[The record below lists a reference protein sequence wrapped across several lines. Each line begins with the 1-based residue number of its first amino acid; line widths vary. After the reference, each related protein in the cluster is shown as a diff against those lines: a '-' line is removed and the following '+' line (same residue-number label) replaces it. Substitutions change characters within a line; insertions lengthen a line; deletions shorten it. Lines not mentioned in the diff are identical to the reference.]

1 MSNLDFLKKLI
12 KIESI
17 SPNDNGC
24 FDVIK
29 QQFDGLNFSFEETN
43 YKNISN
49 LIISNGDSKEKTFCF
64 LGHTD
69 VVPPGPESEWTVP
82 PFSGEI
88 IGNKIYGRGT
98 ADMKGGV
105 ACFISALKEFLLEY
119 KEPSFNIMVLLNSN
133 EEGKLENGKVDR
145 VINEMIDKD
154 KFIDFCLI
162 GEPSS
167 SKKVGDVIRI
177 GRRGSLSGNL
187 KVYGI
192 QGHVAY
198 PKQALNPILGI
209 GKTLEE
215 LKNMEWD
222 RGNENFEPTS
232 FQVSNIKSGTGAEN
246 VVPGVLEMAFNFRFS
261 PESSPDGLKEMF
273 ETLLE
278 KSDLKY
284 DARWTLSALAFL
296 TSKTE
301 FIDIVKS
308 SIKEINNI
316 DTKIDNGGG
325 TSDGRWVA
333 PMGSEIVELGP
344 LNKTIHQ
351 IDEHVDIEDLSTLK
365 EIYKK
370 ISKFIPDAEW
380 KIHAP

>member
-1 MSNLDFLKKLI
+1 MSNLELLKKLI

-29 QQFDGLNFSFEETN
+29 QQFDGLGFSFEETN

-49 LIISNGDSKEKTFCF
+49 LIITNGDSKNKTFCF

-69 VVPPGPESEWTVP
+69 VVPPGPESEWSVP

-88 IGNKIYGRGT
+88 IDNKIYGRGA

-105 ACFISALKEFLLEY
+105 ACFISALKEFLSEN
-119 KEPSFNIMVLLNSN
+119 KDPSFNIMVLLNSN

-246 VVPGVLEMAFNFRFS
+246 VVPGVLEMTFNFRFS
-261 PESSPDGLKEMF
+261 PESSPDGLKEKF
-273 ETLLE
+273 EALLK

-284 DARWTLSALAFL
+284 DVSWTLSALPFL
-296 TSKTE
+296 TAKTE

-325 TSDGRWVA
+325 TSDGRWIA

-370 ISKFIPDAEW
+370 ILINVHHSA
-380 KIHAP
+380 

>member
-1 MSNLDFLKKLI
+1 MSNLDLLKKLI

-29 QQFDGLNFSFEETN
+29 QQFDDLDFSFRETN

-49 LIISNGDSKEKTFCF
+49 LIITNGDSKNKTFCF

-69 VVPPGPESEWTVP
+69 VVPPGPESEWSVP

-88 IGNKIYGRGT
+88 IENKIYGRGA

-105 ACFISALKEFLLEY
+105 ACFISALKEFLSEN
-119 KEPSFNIMVLLNSN
+119 KDPSFNIMVLLNSN

-187 KVYGI
+187 RVYGI

-198 PKQALNPILGI
+198 PKQALNPILGM

-246 VVPGVLEMAFNFRFS
+246 VVPGVLEMTFNFRFS
-261 PESSPDGLKEMF
+261 PESSPDGLKKMF
-273 ETLLE
+273 EALLK

-284 DARWTLSALAFL
+284 DLSWTLSALPFL

-325 TSDGRWVA
+325 TSDGRWIA

-370 ISKFIPDAEW
+370 ILIKVHQSA
-380 KIHAP
+380 

>member
-1 MSNLDFLKKLI
+1 MNNLELLKKLI

-29 QQFDGLNFSFEETN
+29 QQFDGLDFSFEETK

-49 LIISNGDSKEKTFCF
+49 LIITNGDSKNKTFCF

-69 VVPPGPESEWTVP
+69 VVPPGPESEWSVP

-88 IGNKIYGRGT
+88 IENKIYGRGA

-105 ACFISALKEFLLEY
+105 ACFITALKEFLSEN
-119 KEPSFNIMVLLNSN
+119 KNPSFNIMVLLNSN

-145 VINEMIDKD
+145 VVNEMIDKN

-246 VVPGVLEMAFNFRFS
+246 VVPGVLEMTFNFRFS
-261 PESSPDGLKEMF
+261 PESTPDRLKEKF
-273 ETLLE
+273 EELLK

-284 DARWTLSALAFL
+284 DVSWTLSALPFL

-325 TSDGRWVA
+325 TSDGRWIA

-370 ISKFIPDAEW
+370 ILIKVHQSV
-380 KIHAP
+380 

>member
-1 MSNLDFLKKLI
+1 MSNLELLKKLI

-29 QQFDGLNFSFEETN
+29 QQFDGLDFSFEETN

-49 LIISNGDSKEKTFCF
+49 LIITNGDSKNKTFCF

-69 VVPPGPESEWTVP
+69 VVPPGPESEWSVP

-88 IGNKIYGRGT
+88 IDNKIYGRGA

-105 ACFISALKEFLLEY
+105 ACFISALKEFLSEN
-119 KEPSFNIMVLLNSN
+119 KDPSFNIMVLLNSN

-246 VVPGVLEMAFNFRFS
+246 VVPGVLEMTFNFRFS
-261 PESSPDGLKEMF
+261 PESSPDELKEKF
-273 ETLLE
+273 EALLK

-284 DARWTLSALAFL
+284 DVSWTLSALPFL
-296 TSKTE
+296 TAKTE

-370 ISKFIPDAEW
+370 ILIKVHQSA
-380 KIHAP
+380 

>member
-1 MSNLDFLKKLI
+1 MSNLELLKKLI

-29 QQFDGLNFSFEETN
+29 QQFDGLDFSFEETN

-49 LIISNGDSKEKTFCF
+49 LIITNGDSKNKTFCF

-69 VVPPGPESEWTVP
+69 VVPPGPESEWSVP

-88 IGNKIYGRGT
+88 IDNKIYGRGA

-105 ACFISALKEFLLEY
+105 ACFISALKEFLSEN
-119 KEPSFNIMVLLNSN
+119 KDPSFNIMVLLNSN

-246 VVPGVLEMAFNFRFS
+246 VVPGVLEMTFNFRFS

-273 ETLLE
+273 EALLK

-284 DARWTLSALAFL
+284 DVSWTLSALPFL

-351 IDEHVDIEDLSTLK
+351 INEHVDIGDLSTLK

-370 ISKFIPDAEW
+370 ILIKVHQSA
-380 KIHAP
+380 

>member
-1 MSNLDFLKKLI
+1 MSNLELLKKLI

-29 QQFDGLNFSFEETN
+29 QQFDGLDFSFEETN

-49 LIISNGDSKEKTFCF
+49 LIITNGDSKNKTFCF

-69 VVPPGPESEWTVP
+69 VVPPGPESEWSVP

-88 IGNKIYGRGT
+88 IDNKIYGRGA

-105 ACFISALKEFLLEY
+105 ACFISALKEFLSEN
-119 KEPSFNIMVLLNSN
+119 KDPSFNIMVLLNSN

-246 VVPGVLEMAFNFRFS
+246 VVPGVLEMTFNFRFS
-261 PESSPDGLKEMF
+261 PESSPGGLKEKF
-273 ETLLE
+273 EALLK

-284 DARWTLSALAFL
+284 DVSWTLSALPFL
-296 TSKTE
+296 TAKTE

-370 ISKFIPDAEW
+370 ILIKVHQSA
-380 KIHAP
+380 

>member
-1 MSNLDFLKKLI
+1 MSNLELLKKLI

-29 QQFDGLNFSFEETN
+29 QQFDGLDFSFEETN

-49 LIISNGDSKEKTFCF
+49 LIITNGDSKNKTFCF

-69 VVPPGPESEWTVP
+69 VVPPGPESEWSVP

-88 IGNKIYGRGT
+88 IDNKIYGRGA

-105 ACFISALKEFLLEY
+105 ACFISALKEFLSEN
-119 KEPSFNIMVLLNSN
+119 KDPSFNIMVLLNSN

-145 VINEMIDKD
+145 VINKMIDKD

-246 VVPGVLEMAFNFRFS
+246 VVPGVLEMTFNFRFS
-261 PESSPDGLKEMF
+261 PESSPDGLKEKF
-273 ETLLE
+273 EALLK

-284 DARWTLSALAFL
+284 DVSWILSALPFL
-296 TSKTE
+296 TAKTE

-370 ISKFIPDAEW
+370 ILIKVHQSA
-380 KIHAP
+380 

>member
-1 MSNLDFLKKLI
+1 MSNLELLKKLI

-49 LIISNGDSKEKTFCF
+49 LIITNGDSKNKTFCF

-69 VVPPGPESEWTVP
+69 VVPPGPESEWSVP

-88 IGNKIYGRGT
+88 IDNKIYGRGA

-105 ACFISALKEFLLEY
+105 ACFISALKEFLSEN
-119 KEPSFNIMVLLNSN
+119 KDPSFNIMVLLNSN

-246 VVPGVLEMAFNFRFS
+246 VVPGVLEMTFNFRFS
-261 PESSPDGLKEMF
+261 PESYPDELKEKF
-273 ETLLE
+273 EALLK

-284 DARWTLSALAFL
+284 DVSWTLSALPFL
-296 TSKTE
+296 TAKTE

-370 ISKFIPDAEW
+370 ILIKVHQSA
-380 KIHAP
+380 

>member
-1 MSNLDFLKKLI
+1 MSNLELLKKLI

-29 QQFDGLNFSFEETN
+29 QQFDGLDFSFEETN

-49 LIISNGDSKEKTFCF
+49 LIITNGNSKNKTFCF

-69 VVPPGPESEWTVP
+69 VVPPGPESEWSVP

-88 IGNKIYGRGT
+88 IDNKIYGRGA

-105 ACFISALKEFLLEY
+105 ACFISALKEFLSEN
-119 KEPSFNIMVLLNSN
+119 KDPSFNIMVLLNSN

-187 KVYGI
+187 KVYGV

-246 VVPGVLEMAFNFRFS
+246 VVPGVLEMTFNFRFS
-261 PESSPDGLKEMF
+261 PESSPDGLKEKF
-273 ETLLE
+273 EALLK

-284 DARWTLSALAFL
+284 DVSWTLSALPFL
-296 TSKTE
+296 TAKTE

-370 ISKFIPDAEW
+370 ILIKVHQSA
-380 KIHAP
+380 

>member
-1 MSNLDFLKKLI
+1 MSNLELLKKLI

-29 QQFDGLNFSFEETN
+29 QQFDGLDFSFEETN

-49 LIISNGDSKEKTFCF
+49 LVITNGDSKNKTFCF

-69 VVPPGPESEWTVP
+69 VVPPGPESEWSVP

-88 IGNKIYGRGT
+88 IDNKIYGRGA

-105 ACFISALKEFLLEY
+105 ACFISALKEFLSEN
-119 KEPSFNIMVLLNSN
+119 KDPSFNIMVLLNSN

-246 VVPGVLEMAFNFRFS
+246 VVPGVLEMTFNFRFS

-273 ETLLE
+273 EALLK

-284 DARWTLSALAFL
+284 DVSWTLSALPFL
-296 TSKTE
+296 TAKTE

-370 ISKFIPDAEW
+370 ILIKVHQSA
-380 KIHAP
+380 

>member
-1 MSNLDFLKKLI
+1 VSNLELLKKLI

-29 QQFDGLNFSFEETN
+29 QQFDGLDFSFEETN

-49 LIISNGDSKEKTFCF
+49 LVISNGDSKNKTFCF

-69 VVPPGPESEWTVP
+69 VVPPGPESEWSVP

-88 IGNKIYGRGT
+88 IDNKIYGRGA

-105 ACFISALKEFLLEY
+105 ACFISALKEFLSEN
-119 KEPSFNIMVLLNSN
+119 KDPSFNIMVLLNSN

-246 VVPGVLEMAFNFRFS
+246 VVPGVLEMTFNFRFS
-261 PESSPDGLKEMF
+261 PESSPDGLKEKF
-273 ETLLE
+273 EGLLK

-284 DARWTLSALAFL
+284 DVSWTLSALPFL
-296 TSKTE
+296 TAKTE

-370 ISKFIPDAEW
+370 ILIKVHQSA
-380 KIHAP
+380 

>member
-1 MSNLDFLKKLI
+1 MSNLELLKKLI

-29 QQFDGLNFSFEETN
+29 QQFDGLDFSFEETN

-49 LIISNGDSKEKTFCF
+49 LIITNGDSKNKTFCF

-69 VVPPGPESEWTVP
+69 VVPPGPESEWSVP

-88 IGNKIYGRGT
+88 IDNKIYGRGA

-105 ACFISALKEFLLEY
+105 ACFISALKEFLCEN
-119 KEPSFNIMVLLNSN
+119 KDPSFNIMVLLNSN

-222 RGNENFEPTS
+222 RGNENFKPTS

-246 VVPGVLEMAFNFRFS
+246 VVPGVLEMTFNFRFS
-261 PESSPDGLKEMF
+261 PESSPDGLKEKF
-273 ETLLE
+273 EALLK

-284 DARWTLSALAFL
+284 DVSWTLSALPFL
-296 TSKTE
+296 TAKTE

-370 ISKFIPDAEW
+370 ILIKVHQSA
-380 KIHAP
+380 

>member
-1 MSNLDFLKKLI
+1 MSNLDLLKKLI

-49 LIISNGDSKEKTFCF
+49 LVITNGNSKNKTFCF

-88 IGNKIYGRGT
+88 IDNKIYGRGA

-105 ACFISALKEFLLEY
+105 ACFISALKEFLSEY
-119 KEPSFNIMVLLNSN
+119 KDPSFNIMVLLNSN

-167 SKKVGDVIRI
+167 SKRVGDVIRI

-198 PKQALNPILGI
+198 PKQALNPILGM

-222 RGNENFEPTS
+222 LGNENFEPTS

-246 VVPGVLEMAFNFRFS
+246 VVPGVLEMTFNFRFS
-261 PESSPDGLKEMF
+261 PESSPNGLKEMF
-273 ETLLE
+273 EALLK

-284 DARWTLSALAFL
+284 DVSWTLSALPFL

-308 SIKEINNI
+308 SIKEISNI

-370 ISKFIPDAEW
+370 ILINVHHSA
-380 KIHAP
+380 

>member
-1 MSNLDFLKKLI
+1 MSNLELLKKLI

-29 QQFDGLNFSFEETN
+29 QQFDGLDFSFEETN

-49 LIISNGDSKEKTFCF
+49 LLITNGDSKNKTFCF

-69 VVPPGPESEWTVP
+69 VVPPGPESEWSVP

-88 IGNKIYGRGT
+88 IDNKIYGRGA

-105 ACFISALKEFLLEY
+105 ACFISALKEFLSEN
-119 KEPSFNIMVLLNSN
+119 KDPSFNIMVLLNSN

-246 VVPGVLEMAFNFRFS
+246 VVPGVLEMTFNFRFS
-261 PESSPDGLKEMF
+261 PESSPDGLKEKF
-273 ETLLE
+273 EALLK

-284 DARWTLSALAFL
+284 DVSWILSALPFL
-296 TSKTE
+296 TAKTE

-370 ISKFIPDAEW
+370 ILIKVHQSA
-380 KIHAP
+380 

>member
-1 MSNLDFLKKLI
+1 MSNLDLLKKLI

-29 QQFDGLNFSFEETN
+29 QQFEGLDFSFEETN
-43 YKNISN
+43 YKNIRN
-49 LIISNGDSKEKTFCF
+49 LIITNGNSKNKTFCF

-88 IGNKIYGRGT
+88 IDNKIYGRGA

-105 ACFISALKEFLLEY
+105 ACFISALKEFLSEN
-119 KEPSFNIMVLLNSN
+119 KDPSFNIMVLLNSN

-198 PKQALNPILGI
+198 PKQALNPILGM

-246 VVPGVLEMAFNFRFS
+246 VVPGVLEMTFNFRFS
-261 PESSPDGLKEMF
+261 PESSPNGLKEMF
-273 ETLLE
+273 EEILK

-284 DARWTLSALAFL
+284 DVSWTLSALPFL
-296 TSKTE
+296 TSKTK

-351 IDEHVDIEDLSTLK
+351 IDEHVDIEDLNTLK

-370 ISKFIPDAEW
+370 ILIKVHQSA
-380 KIHAP
+380 

>member
-1 MSNLDFLKKLI
+1 MSNLELLKKLI

-17 SPNDNGC
+17 SPNDNCC

-29 QQFDGLNFSFEETN
+29 QQFDGLDFSFEETN

-49 LIISNGDSKEKTFCF
+49 LIITNGDSKNKTFCF

-69 VVPPGPESEWTVP
+69 VVPPGPESEWSVP

-88 IGNKIYGRGT
+88 IDNKIYGRGA

-105 ACFISALKEFLLEY
+105 ACFISALKEFLSEN
-119 KEPSFNIMVLLNSN
+119 KDPSFNIMVLLNSN

-246 VVPGVLEMAFNFRFS
+246 VVPGVLEMTFNFRFS
-261 PESSPDGLKEMF
+261 PESSPDGLKEKF
-273 ETLLE
+273 EALLK

-284 DARWTLSALAFL
+284 DVSWTLSALPFL
-296 TSKTE
+296 TAKTQ

-370 ISKFIPDAEW
+370 ILIKVHQSA
-380 KIHAP
+380 

>member
-1 MSNLDFLKKLI
+1 MSNLELLKKLI

-29 QQFDGLNFSFEETN
+29 QQFDGLDFSFEETS

-49 LIISNGDSKEKTFCF
+49 LIITNGDSKNKTFCF

-69 VVPPGPESEWTVP
+69 VVPPGPESEWSVP

-88 IGNKIYGRGT
+88 IDNKIYGRGA

-105 ACFISALKEFLLEY
+105 ACFISALKEFLSEN
-119 KEPSFNIMVLLNSN
+119 KDPSFNIMVLLNSN

-246 VVPGVLEMAFNFRFS
+246 VVPGVLEMTFNFRFS
-261 PESSPDGLKEMF
+261 PESSPDGLKEKF
-273 ETLLE
+273 EALLK

-284 DARWTLSALAFL
+284 DVSWTLSALPFL
-296 TSKTE
+296 TAKTE

-370 ISKFIPDAEW
+370 ILIKVHQSA
-380 KIHAP
+380 

>member
-1 MSNLDFLKKLI
+1 MSNLELLKKLI

-29 QQFDGLNFSFEETN
+29 QQFDGLDFSFEETN

-49 LIISNGDSKEKTFCF
+49 LIITNGDSKNKTFCF

-69 VVPPGPESEWTVP
+69 VVPPGPESEWSVP

-88 IGNKIYGRGT
+88 IDNKIYGRGA

-105 ACFISALKEFLLEY
+105 ACFISALKEFLSEY
-119 KEPSFNIMVLLNSN
+119 KDPSFNIMVLLNSN

-246 VVPGVLEMAFNFRFS
+246 VVPGVLEMTFNFRFS
-261 PESSPDGLKEMF
+261 PESSPDGLKEKF
-273 ETLLE
+273 EALLK

-284 DARWTLSALAFL
+284 DVSWKLSALPFL
-296 TSKTE
+296 TAKTE

-370 ISKFIPDAEW
+370 ILIKVHQSA
-380 KIHAP
+380 

>member
-1 MSNLDFLKKLI
+1 MSNLELLKKLI

-29 QQFDGLNFSFEETN
+29 QQFDGLDFSFKEKN

-49 LIISNGDSKEKTFCF
+49 LVITNGDSKNKTFCF

-69 VVPPGPESEWTVP
+69 VVPPGPESEWSVP

-88 IGNKIYGRGT
+88 IDNKIYGRGA
-98 ADMKGGV
+98 ADMKGGI
-105 ACFISALKEFLLEY
+105 ACFISALKEFLFEN
-119 KEPSFNIMVLLNSN
+119 KDPSFNIMVLLNSN

-145 VINEMIDKD
+145 VINEMIDKN

-177 GRRGSLSGNL
+177 GRRGSLSGIL

-246 VVPGVLEMAFNFRFS
+246 VVPGVLEMTFNFRFS
-261 PESSPDGLKEMF
+261 PESSPDGLKEKF
-273 ETLLE
+273 EALLK

-284 DARWTLSALAFL
+284 DVSWTLSALPFL
-296 TSKTE
+296 TAKTE

-370 ISKFIPDAEW
+370 ILIKVHQSA
-380 KIHAP
+380 

>member
-1 MSNLDFLKKLI
+1 MSNLDLLKKLI

-29 QQFDGLNFSFEETN
+29 QQFDDLDFSFRETN

-49 LIISNGDSKEKTFCF
+49 LIITNGDSKNKTFCF

-69 VVPPGPESEWTVP
+69 VVPPGPGSEWSAP

-88 IGNKIYGRGT
+88 IDNKIYGRGA

-105 ACFISALKEFLLEY
+105 ACFISALKEFLSEN
-119 KEPSFNIMVLLNSN
+119 KDPSFNIMVLLNSN

-246 VVPGVLEMAFNFRFS
+246 VVPGVLEMTFNFRFS

-273 ETLLE
+273 ETLLK

-284 DARWTLSALAFL
+284 DVSWTLSALPFL
-296 TSKTE
+296 TAKTE

-370 ISKFIPDAEW
+370 ILIKVHQSV
-380 KIHAP
+380 

>member
-1 MSNLDFLKKLI
+1 MSNLELLKKLI

-29 QQFDGLNFSFEETN
+29 QQFDGLDFSFEETN

-49 LIISNGDSKEKTFCF
+49 LIITNGDSKNKTFCF

-69 VVPPGPESEWTVP
+69 VVPPGPESEWSVP

-88 IGNKIYGRGT
+88 IDNKIYGRGA

-105 ACFISALKEFLLEY
+105 ACFISALKEFLSEN
-119 KEPSFNIMVLLNSN
+119 KDPSFNIMVLLNSN

-246 VVPGVLEMAFNFRFS
+246 VVPGVLEMTFNFRFS
-261 PESSPDGLKEMF
+261 PESTPDGLKEMF
-273 ETLLE
+273 ETLLK

-284 DARWTLSALAFL
+284 DVSWTLSALPFL
-296 TSKTE
+296 TAKTE

-370 ISKFIPDAEW
+370 ILIKVHQSA
-380 KIHAP
+380 

>member
-1 MSNLDFLKKLI
+1 MSNLELLKKLI

-29 QQFDGLNFSFEETN
+29 QQFDGLDFSFEETN

-49 LIISNGDSKEKTFCF
+49 LIITNGDSKNKTFCF

-69 VVPPGPESEWTVP
+69 VVPPGPESEWSVP

-88 IGNKIYGRGT
+88 IDNKIYGRGA

-105 ACFISALKEFLLEY
+105 ACFISALKEFLSEY
-119 KEPSFNIMVLLNSN
+119 KDPSFNIMVLLNSN

-246 VVPGVLEMAFNFRFS
+246 VVPGVLEMTFNFRFS
-261 PESSPDGLKEMF
+261 PESSPDGLKEKF
-273 ETLLE
+273 EALLK

-284 DARWTLSALAFL
+284 DVSWILSALPFL
-296 TSKTE
+296 TAKTE

-370 ISKFIPDAEW
+370 ILIKVHQSA
-380 KIHAP
+380 

>member
-1 MSNLDFLKKLI
+1 MSNLDLLKKLI

-29 QQFDGLNFSFEETN
+29 QQFESLDFSFEETN

-49 LIISNGDSKEKTFCF
+49 LVITNGNSKNKTFCF

-69 VVPPGPESEWTVP
+69 VVPPGPESEWSVP
-82 PFSGEI
+82 PFSGEVI
-88 IGNKIYGRGT
+88 DNKIYGRGA

-105 ACFISALKEFLLEY
+105 ACFISALKEFLSEN
-119 KEPSFNIMVLLNSN
+119 KDPSFNIIVLLNSN

-246 VVPGVLEMAFNFRFS
+246 VVPGVLEMTFNFRFS

-273 ETLLE
+273 EALLK
-278 KSDLKY
+278 KSKLKY
-284 DARWTLSALAFL
+284 DVSWTLSALPFL

-325 TSDGRWVA
+325 TSDGRWIA

-370 ISKFIPDAEW
+370 ILIKVHQSA
-380 KIHAP
+380 

>member
-1 MSNLDFLKKLI
+1 MSNLELLRKLI

-29 QQFDGLNFSFEETN
+29 QQFDGLGFSFEETN

-49 LIISNGDSKEKTFCF
+49 LIIANGDSKNKTFCF

-69 VVPPGPESEWTVP
+69 VVPPGPESEWSVP

-88 IGNKIYGRGT
+88 IDNKIYGRGA

-105 ACFISALKEFLLEY
+105 ACFISALKEFLSEN
-119 KEPSFNIMVLLNSN
+119 KDPSFNIMVLLNSN

-246 VVPGVLEMAFNFRFS
+246 VVPGVLEMTFNFRFS

-273 ETLLE
+273 EALLK

-284 DARWTLSALAFL
+284 DVSWTLSALPFL

-370 ISKFIPDAEW
+370 ILINVHHSA
-380 KIHAP
+380 

>member
-1 MSNLDFLKKLI
+1 MSDLELLKKLI

-29 QQFDGLNFSFEETN
+29 QQFDGLDFSFEETN

-49 LIISNGDSKEKTFCF
+49 LIITNGDSKNKTFCF

-69 VVPPGPESEWTVP
+69 VVPPGPESEWSVP

-88 IGNKIYGRGT
+88 IDNKIYGRGA

-105 ACFISALKEFLLEY
+105 ACFISALKEFLSEN
-119 KEPSFNIMVLLNSN
+119 KDPSFNIMVLLNSN

-246 VVPGVLEMAFNFRFS
+246 VVPGVLEMTFNFRFS
-261 PESSPDGLKEMF
+261 PESSPDGLKEKF
-273 ETLLE
+273 EALLK

-284 DARWTLSALAFL
+284 DVSWTLSALPFL
-296 TSKTE
+296 TAKTE

-370 ISKFIPDAEW
+370 ILIKVHQSA
-380 KIHAP
+380 

>member
-1 MSNLDFLKKLI
+1 MSNLELLKKLI

-29 QQFDGLNFSFEETN
+29 QQFDGLDFSFEETN

-49 LIISNGDSKEKTFCF
+49 LIITNGDSKNKTFCF

-69 VVPPGPESEWTVP
+69 VVPPGPESEWSVP

-88 IGNKIYGRGT
+88 IDNKIYGRGA

-105 ACFISALKEFLLEY
+105 ACFISALKEFLSEN
-119 KEPSFNIMVLLNSN
+119 KDPSFNIMVLLNSN

-246 VVPGVLEMAFNFRFS
+246 VVPGVLEMTFNFRFS
-261 PESSPDGLKEMF
+261 PESSPDGLKEKF
-273 ETLLE
+273 EALL
-278 KSDLKY
+278 KNSDLKY
-284 DARWTLSALAFL
+284 DVSWTLSALPFL
-296 TSKTE
+296 TAKTE

-370 ISKFIPDAEW
+370 ILIKVHQSA
-380 KIHAP
+380 

>member
-1 MSNLDFLKKLI
+1 MSNLELLKKLI

-29 QQFDGLNFSFEETN
+29 QQFDGLDFSFEETN

-49 LIISNGDSKEKTFCF
+49 LIITNGDSKNKTFCF

-69 VVPPGPESEWTVP
+69 VVPPGPESEWSVP

-88 IGNKIYGRGT
+88 IDNKIYGRGA

-105 ACFISALKEFLLEY
+105 ACFISALKEFLSEN
-119 KEPSFNIMVLLNSN
+119 KDPSFNIMVLLNSN

-246 VVPGVLEMAFNFRFS
+246 VVPGVLEMTFNFRFS
-261 PESSPDGLKEMF
+261 PESSPDGLKEKF
-273 ETLLE
+273 ESLLK

-284 DARWTLSALAFL
+284 DVSWTLSALPFL
-296 TSKTE
+296 TAKTE

-351 IDEHVDIEDLSTLK
+351 INEHVDIEDLSILK

-370 ISKFIPDAEW
+370 ILIKVHQSA
-380 KIHAP
+380 

>member
-1 MSNLDFLKKLI
+1 MSNLELLKKLI

-29 QQFDGLNFSFEETN
+29 QQFDGLDFSFEETN

-49 LIISNGDSKEKTFCF
+49 LIITNGDSKNKTFCF

-69 VVPPGPESEWTVP
+69 VVPPGPESEWSVP

-88 IGNKIYGRGT
+88 IDNKIYGRGA

-105 ACFISALKEFLLEY
+105 ACFISALKEFLSEN
-119 KEPSFNIMVLLNSN
+119 KDPSFNIMVLLNSN

-187 KVYGI
+187 KVYGV

-246 VVPGVLEMAFNFRFS
+246 VVPGVLEMTFNFRFS
-261 PESSPDGLKEMF
+261 PESSPDGLKEKF
-273 ETLLE
+273 EALLK

-284 DARWTLSALAFL
+284 DVSWTLSALPFL
-296 TSKTE
+296 TAKTE

-370 ISKFIPDAEW
+370 ILIKVHQLA
-380 KIHAP
+380 

>member
-1 MSNLDFLKKLI
+1 MSNLELLKKLI

-29 QQFDGLNFSFEETN
+29 QQFDGLDFSFEETN

-49 LIISNGDSKEKTFCF
+49 LIITNGDSKNKTFCF

-69 VVPPGPESEWTVP
+69 VVPPGPESEWSVP

-88 IGNKIYGRGT
+88 IDNKIYGRGA

-105 ACFISALKEFLLEY
+105 ACFISALKEFLSEN
-119 KEPSFNIMVLLNSN
+119 KDPSFNIMVLLNSN

-246 VVPGVLEMAFNFRFS
+246 VVPGVLEMTFNFRFS
-261 PESSPDGLKEMF
+261 PESYPDGLKKKF
-273 ETLLE
+273 EALLK

-284 DARWTLSALAFL
+284 DVSWTLSALPFL
-296 TSKTE
+296 TAKTE

-370 ISKFIPDAEW
+370 ILIKVHQSA
-380 KIHAP
+380 

>member
-1 MSNLDFLKKLI
+1 MSNLELLKKLI
-12 KIESI
+12 KIESV

-29 QQFDGLNFSFEETN
+29 QQFDGLDFSFEETN

-49 LIISNGDSKEKTFCF
+49 LIITNGDSKNKTFCF

-69 VVPPGPESEWTVP
+69 VVPPGPESEWSVP

-88 IGNKIYGRGT
+88 IDNKIYGRGA

-105 ACFISALKEFLLEY
+105 ACFISALKEFLSEN
-119 KEPSFNIMVLLNSN
+119 KDPSFNIMVLLNSN

-192 QGHVAY
+192 KGHVAY

-209 GKTLEE
+209 GQTLEE

-246 VVPGVLEMAFNFRFS
+246 VVPGVLEMTFNFRFS

-273 ETLLE
+273 EALLK
-278 KSDLKY
+278 KSGLKY
-284 DARWTLSALAFL
+284 DVSWTLSALPFL

-370 ISKFIPDAEW
+370 ILIKVHQSV
-380 KIHAP
+380 

>member
-1 MSNLDFLKKLI
+1 MSNLELLKKLI

-29 QQFDGLNFSFEETN
+29 QQFDGLDFSFEETN

-49 LIISNGDSKEKTFCF
+49 LIITNGDSKNKTFCF

-69 VVPPGPESEWTVP
+69 VVPPGPKSEWSVP

-88 IGNKIYGRGT
+88 IDNKIYGRGA

-105 ACFISALKEFLLEY
+105 ACFISALKEFLSEN
-119 KEPSFNIMVLLNSN
+119 KDPSFNIMVLLNSN

-145 VINEMIDKD
+145 VINKMIDKD

-246 VVPGVLEMAFNFRFS
+246 VVPGVLEMTFNFRFS
-261 PESSPDGLKEMF
+261 PESSPDGLKEKF
-273 ETLLE
+273 EALLK

-284 DARWTLSALAFL
+284 DVSWTLSALPFL
-296 TSKTE
+296 TAKTE

-370 ISKFIPDAEW
+370 ILIKVHQSA
-380 KIHAP
+380 

>member
-1 MSNLDFLKKLI
+1 MSNLELLKKLI

-29 QQFDGLNFSFEETN
+29 QQFDGLDFSFEETN

-49 LIISNGDSKEKTFCF
+49 LIITNGDSKNKTFCF

-69 VVPPGPESEWTVP
+69 VVPPGPESQWSVP

-88 IGNKIYGRGT
+88 IDNKIYGRGA

-105 ACFISALKEFLLEY
+105 ACFISALKEFLSEN
-119 KEPSFNIMVLLNSN
+119 KDPSFNIMVLLNSN

-192 QGHVAY
+192 LGHVAY

-261 PESSPDGLKEMF
+261 PESSPDGLKDKF
-273 ETLLE
+273 EALLK

-284 DARWTLSALAFL
+284 DVSWTLSALPFL
-296 TSKTE
+296 TAKTE

-351 IDEHVDIEDLSTLK
+351 IDAHVDIEDLSTLK

-370 ISKFIPDAEW
+370 ILIKVHQSA
-380 KIHAP
+380 

>member
-1 MSNLDFLKKLI
+1 MSNLELLKKLI
-12 KIESI
+12 RIESV

-29 QQFDGLNFSFEETN
+29 QQFDGLDFSFEETN

-49 LIISNGDSKEKTFCF
+49 LIITNGDSKNKTFCF

-69 VVPPGPESEWTVP
+69 VVPPGPESEWSVP

-88 IGNKIYGRGT
+88 IDNKIYGRGA

-105 ACFISALKEFLLEY
+105 ACFISALKEFLSEN
-119 KEPSFNIMVLLNSN
+119 KDPSFNIMVLLNSN

-209 GKTLEE
+209 GQTLEE

-246 VVPGVLEMAFNFRFS
+246 VVPGVLEMTFNFRFS

-273 ETLLE
+273 EALL
-278 KSDLKY
+278 KRSGLKY
-284 DARWTLSALAFL
+284 DVSWTLSALPFL

-370 ISKFIPDAEW
+370 ILIKVHQSV
-380 KIHAP
+380 

>member
-1 MSNLDFLKKLI
+1 MSNLELLKKLI

-29 QQFDGLNFSFEETN
+29 QQFDGLDFSFEETN

-49 LIISNGDSKEKTFCF
+49 LIITNGDSKNKTFCF

-69 VVPPGPESEWTVP
+69 VVPPGPESEWSVP

-88 IGNKIYGRGT
+88 IDNKIYGRGA

-105 ACFISALKEFLLEY
+105 ACFISALKEFLSEN
-119 KEPSFNIMVLLNSN
+119 KDPSFNIMVLLNSN

-246 VVPGVLEMAFNFRFS
+246 VVPGVLEMTFNFRFS
-261 PESSPDGLKEMF
+261 PESSPDGLKETF
-273 ETLLE
+273 EALLK

-284 DARWTLSALAFL
+284 DVSWTLSALPFL
-296 TSKTE
+296 TAKTE

-370 ISKFIPDAEW
+370 ILIKVHQSA
-380 KIHAP
+380 

>member
-1 MSNLDFLKKLI
+1 MSNLELPKKLI
-12 KIESI
+12 KIESV

-29 QQFDGLNFSFEETN
+29 QQFDGLDFSFEETN

-49 LIISNGDSKEKTFCF
+49 LIITNGDSKNKTFCF

-69 VVPPGPESEWTVP
+69 VVPPGPESEWSVP

-88 IGNKIYGRGT
+88 IDNKIYGRGA

-105 ACFISALKEFLLEY
+105 ACFISALKEFLSEN
-119 KEPSFNIMVLLNSN
+119 KDPSFNIMVLLNSN

-209 GKTLEE
+209 GQTLEE

-246 VVPGVLEMAFNFRFS
+246 VVPGVLEMTFNFRFS

-273 ETLLE
+273 EALL
-278 KSDLKY
+278 KRSGLKY
-284 DARWTLSALAFL
+284 DVSWTLSALPFL

-370 ISKFIPDAEW
+370 ILIKVHQSV
-380 KIHAP
+380 

>member
-1 MSNLDFLKKLI
+1 MSNLELLKKLI

-29 QQFDGLNFSFEETN
+29 QQFNGLDFSFEETN

-49 LIISNGDSKEKTFCF
+49 LIITNGDSKNKTFCF

-69 VVPPGPESEWTVP
+69 VVPPGPESEWSVP

-88 IGNKIYGRGT
+88 IDNKIYGRGT

-105 ACFISALKEFLLEY
+105 ACFISALKEFLSEN
-119 KEPSFNIMVLLNSN
+119 KDPSFNIMVLLNSN

-222 RGNENFEPTS
+222 RGNKNFEPTS

-246 VVPGVLEMAFNFRFS
+246 VVPGVLEMTFNFRFS

-273 ETLLE
+273 EALLK

-284 DARWTLSALAFL
+284 DVSWTLSALPFL

-351 IDEHVDIEDLSTLK
+351 IDEHVDIEDLSALK

-370 ISKFIPDAEW
+370 ILIKVHQSA
-380 KIHAP
+380 

>member
-1 MSNLDFLKKLI
+1 MSNLELLKKLI

-29 QQFDGLNFSFEETN
+29 QQFDGLDFSFEETN
-43 YKNISN
+43 YKNISI
-49 LIISNGDSKEKTFCF
+49 LIIAYGDSKNKTFCF

-69 VVPPGPESEWTVP
+69 VVPPGPESEWSVP

-88 IGNKIYGRGT
+88 IDNKIYGRGA

-105 ACFISALKEFLLEY
+105 ACFISALKEFLSEN
-119 KEPSFNIMVLLNSN
+119 KDPSFNIMVLLNSN
-133 EEGKLENGKVDR
+133 EEGKLENVKVDR

-246 VVPGVLEMAFNFRFS
+246 VVPGVLEMTFNFRFS
-261 PESSPDGLKEMF
+261 PESTPDRLKEKF
-273 ETLLE
+273 EELLK

-284 DARWTLSALAFL
+284 DVSWTLSALPFL
-296 TSKTE
+296 TAKTE

-370 ISKFIPDAEW
+370 ILIKV
-380 KIHAP
+380 HQLV

>member
-1 MSNLDFLKKLI
+1 MSNLELLKKLI

-29 QQFDGLNFSFEETN
+29 QQFDGLDFSFEETN

-49 LIISNGDSKEKTFCF
+49 LIITNGDSKNKTFCF

-69 VVPPGPESEWTVP
+69 VVPPGPESEWSVP

-88 IGNKIYGRGT
+88 IDNKIYGRGA

-105 ACFISALKEFLLEY
+105 ACFISALKEFLSEN
-119 KEPSFNIMVLLNSN
+119 KDPSFNIMVLLNSN

-246 VVPGVLEMAFNFRFS
+246 VVPGVLEMTFNFRFS
-261 PESSPDGLKEMF
+261 PESSPDRLKEMF
-273 ETLLE
+273 EELLK

-284 DARWTLSALAFL
+284 DVSWTLSALPFL

-301 FIDIVKS
+301 FIDMVKS

-370 ISKFIPDAEW
+370 ILIKVHQSA
-380 KIHAP
+380 